1 MEFKYVPVR
10 RDDVCQI
17 YFKKTADRDL
27 GFDIRI
33 PYIREKNED
42 RILVIRCDG
51 KTARVKLNAQ
61 IIERQNSS
69 AHKKKHKAEKHDE
82 CADPSVRCRFLER

>member
-1 MEFKYVPVR
+1 MKFWTGRKKSVEFKYVAVR

-17 YFKKTADRDL
+17 YFKKAAEKDL

-42 RILVIRCDG
+42 R
-51 KTARVKLNAQ
+51 TW
-61 IIERQNSS
+61 
-69 AHKKKHKAEKHDE
+69 
-82 CADPSVRCRFLER
+82 